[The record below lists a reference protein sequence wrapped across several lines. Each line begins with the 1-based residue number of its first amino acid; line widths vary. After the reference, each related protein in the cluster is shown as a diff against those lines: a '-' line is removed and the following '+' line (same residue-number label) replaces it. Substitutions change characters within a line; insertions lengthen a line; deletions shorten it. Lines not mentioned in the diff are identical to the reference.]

1 MAPAHPYATSV
12 AVYPALFVEPLFSPP
27 LLFPISS
34 TQTDSAPLSPPSTL
48 APTATSKAKAKI
60 STTPKL
66 ISIKT
71 SSASKLST
79 ANRAKMASPS
89 LPAPFL
95 TRPEF
100 ASMALDSVKESY
112 GDKFDFELDDDN
124 FCILFKNKLNPENI
138 GKMYLQNRYQ
148 CMLSYGP
155 DINTEKVISK
165 QFR

>member
-1 MAPAHPYATSV
+1 MPNQTVWQPEFFSPFLPISSSQAA
-12 AVYPALFVEPLFSPP
+12 SPP
-27 LLFPISS
+27 LPPPTTVASKKSS
-34 TQTDSAPLSPPSTL
+34 EVASA
-48 APTATSKAKAKI
+48 ATTTK
-60 STTPKL
+60 TTP
-66 ISIKT
+66 
-71 SSASKLST
+71 ASKFTSTSAAVARLS
-79 ANRAKMASPS
+79 RKMASPS

-100 ASMALDSVKESY
+100 AAMALDSVKESY

-155 DINTEKVISK
+155 DINTEKVS
-165 QFR
+165 RR